1 MKRIRMFVLLV
12 AAVSAIAVG
21 AQEAEKPVPGI
32 CKHEFRLGVGD
43 NFTDL
48 FLAAWS
54 PNEQRNRYFTPNIF
68 IDYTYH
74 FCPWFGLGLQVNTIW
89 QGGDRRERFE
99 GAEWH
104 HYMGSNTSVM
114 PVLRFTYF
122 RVPKNNV
129 ALYSSVYGG
138 YCIGVEQYDRTFY
151 YRHGFAAGLTALG
164 VSFGGGH
171 WFGAA
176 ELGMLFGFGGTEQL
190 GSRILSI
197 AAGYRF

>member
-48 FLAAWS
+48 FIGAFHYYELRG
-54 PNEQRNRYFTPNIF
+54 NYTTPNIF
-68 IDYTYH
+68 LDYTYH
-74 FCPWFGLGLQVNTIW
+74 VCPWFGLGLQVNTIW
-89 QGGDRRERFE
+89 WGGENYEHDGTFV
-99 GAEWH
+99 
-104 HYMGSNTSVM
+104 GSYLYGNTSVM

-138 YCIGVEQYDRTFY
+138 YCAGIDKTNNKSVYT
-151 YRHGFAAGLTALG
+151 HGFAAGLTALG
-164 VSFGGGH
+164 VSFGGEH

-176 ELGMLFGFGGTEQL
+176 ELGMLFGFGGNTQL
-190 GSRILSI
+190 GSRILSV